1 MARVPE
7 KNLPLYLR
15 AMMFKCHW
23 QVHIITQQTE
33 VYGGSSQLLIHLQGL
48 MGDQILYPRQKREIM
63 QYVDNVLELIGQ
75 TPLVR
80 LTRVIPETKGIVL
93 AKLES
98 QNPGGSV
105 KDRIGIRMLE
115 EAERSGKIKP
125 GGLIVEPTSGN
136 TGIGLALAAIR
147 KGYRC
152 LFVMT
157 DKASV
162 ERVRYLK
169 ALGADI
175 LIVSSAARPSSPEY
189 YFNTAQRLASELP
202 NAIMLNQYDNPG
214 NPGAHYHG
222 TAPEM
227 WEQTDGKI
235 THFVAGIG
243 TGGTITGNARYLK
256 EKNPEIRTIAADPL
270 GSSLKTYKDT
280 GRLVEALPYL
290 TEGVGQERIP
300 GNLDFD
306 VIDEVVNVPD
316 EESFRMA
323 RRLAREEGIFCG
335 GSSGMN
341 VVVAAEKAKELKE
354 GEVMVVIICDTGERY
369 LTKHH
374 SDEWLQEKG
383 FLDTNAATLA
393 VILQMKS
400 GAGSG
405 PIVAA
410 TPDMSVREALDLMNE
425 KGFSQLPVI
434 SDGESIGSLR
444 DNRLMATVIENRDL
458 LESSVSDVMEHPFP
472 VVSHN
477 TTITDA
483 KDLLRDARALLTADY
498 GVISGIITRHD
509 LVEVL

>member
-1 MARVPE
+1 
-7 KNLPLYLR
+7 
-15 AMMFKCHW
+15 
-23 QVHIITQQTE
+23 
-33 VYGGSSQLLIHLQGL
+33 
-48 MGDQILYPRQKREIM
+48 M
-63 QYVDNVLELIGQ
+63 QYVESVIDLIGQ

-80 LTRVIPETKGIVL
+80 LSRVIGPTKGLVL

-105 KDRIGIRMLE
+105 KDRIGIEMLE
-115 EAERSGKIKP
+115 AAERDGSIKP

-175 LIVSSAARPSSPEY
+175 LIVSSAAKPSSPEY
-189 YFNTAQRLASELP
+189 YFNTAQRLAAEIP

-214 NPGAHYHG
+214 NPGAHYKG

-227 WEQTDGKI
+227 WEQTEGKI

-256 EKNPEIRTIAADPL
+256 EKNAAIRIIAADPV

-290 TEGVGQERIP
+290 IEGVGQERIP
-300 GNLDFD
+300 GNLDFQY
-306 VIDEVVNVPD
+306 VDEVMNVDD
-316 EESFRMA
+316 EAAFRMT

-341 VVVAAEKAKELKE
+341 VVVAAEKAKEMKE
-354 GEVMVVIICDTGERY
+354 GDVMVVIICDTGERY

-383 FLDTNAATLA
+383 FLDTNAATLE
-393 VILQMKS
+393 VILQMKAN
-400 GAGSG
+400 GANE
-405 PIVAA
+405 PIVSA
-410 TPDMSVREALDLMNE
+410 TPEMSVRDALELMNRE
-425 KGFSQLPVI
+425 GFSQLPVI
-434 SDGESIGSLR
+434 DDGTAVGSLR
-444 DNRLMATVIENRDL
+444 DNRLMSVVIEDREL
-458 LESSVSDVMEHPFP
+458 LERPVRDVMEATFP

-477 TTITDA
+477 TSLTEA
-483 KDLLRDARALLTADY
+483 RDLLKGARAILTADY
-498 GVISGIITRHD
+498 GIVSGIVTRHD
-509 LVEVL
+509 LVEYI